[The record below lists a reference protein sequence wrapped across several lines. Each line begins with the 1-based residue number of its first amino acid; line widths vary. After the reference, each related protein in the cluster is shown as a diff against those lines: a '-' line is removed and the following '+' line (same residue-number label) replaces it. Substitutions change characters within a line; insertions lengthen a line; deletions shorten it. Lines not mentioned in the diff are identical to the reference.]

1 MIAVI
6 TGDVVNSRKLS
17 ELTMDNSGQVAS
29 EMVKYAIQNRNVKQ
43 DKIASLSGKS
53 QSSVSEALKRAH
65 YAEIM
70 ELESNYRTRIINL
83 AKKA

>member
-17 ELTMDNSGQVAS
+17 ELTMDNWGQVAS

-43 DKIASLSGKS
+43 YKIASLSGKS

-70 ELESNYRTRIINL
+70 ELESKYRTRIINL